1 MQSNQTCRSW
11 DHEQDAAA
19 LLRAADAAL
28 FRAKALG
35 RSRLNL
41 FTPDLLELA
50 GAKFATE
57 QGLRRALETGEFE
70 LVFQPELDVHTGRV
84 DVVEALIRW
93 RQPDGR
99 LALPGEF
106 LAIAEESNLIMPV
119 SDWVLCT
126 AIETAAGWHHG
137 AWPEARIAVNVSSR
151 QLIDTA
157 FVERVMMLLEKHRL
171 PARCMEIELTE
182 TVLQTGAATIEA
194 LRHLRAH
201 GVSIA
206 LDDFGAG
213 YSSVASLQLLPFT
226 RIKLDRS
233 LIESI
238 DTDPRSASITRAII
252 RLCDSLDLEVTA
264 EGIERPEQLESLLGY
279 RAMRVQGYLFSRPV
293 SRHALL
299 PVIASMPDI
308 VQSALWSI
316 TNAEGIGGQESMD
329 AGRELLTFQSWAA
342 RAG

>member
-1 MQSNQTCRSW
+1 V
-11 DHEQDAAA
+11 AAA
-19 LLRAADAAL
+19 KL
-28 FRAKALG
+28 
-35 RSRLNL
+35 
-41 FTPDLLELA
+41 
-50 GAKFATE
+50 ATE

-70 LVFQPELDVHTGRV
+70 LVFQPELNVYTGRV
-84 DVVEALIRW
+84 DIVEALIRW

-99 LALPGEF
+99 LASPGEF
-106 LAIAEESNLIMPV
+106 LAIAEESDLIMAV

-126 AIETAAGWHHG
+126 AIETAAAWHHG
-137 AWPEARIAVNVSSR
+137 AWPEARVAINVSSR

-157 FVERVMMLLEKHRL
+157 FVERVMMLLEDHRL
-171 PARCMEIELTE
+171 PARCIEIELTE
-182 TVLQTGAATIEA
+182 TVLQTGAATIDA
-194 LRHLRAH
+194 LRQLRAH

-233 LIESI
+233 LIERI

-279 RAMRVQGYLFSRPV
+279 RAMRVQGYLFSKPV
-293 SRHALL
+293 PQHALL
-299 PVIASMPDI
+299 RVIASMPDV
-308 VQSALWSI
+308 VQSALWSL
-316 TNAEGIGGQESMD
+316 TNAEGIGGEESVD
-329 AGRELLTFQSWAA
+329 AGRELLTLLSRTA